1 MQSNTTAPEID
12 VIATELEQIK
22 NTLCCLDEFLDEG
35 YIPDNVGLDEAKHR
49 ALSFCNRLRYH
60 KSILYTAH
68 ISLTVKIKELQIL
81 VDKMMKRE

>member
-35 YIPDNVGLDEAKHR
+35 YIPDNVGLDEAKLR
-49 ALSFCNRLRYH
+49 ALCFCNRLRYH

-68 ISLTVKIKELQIL
+68 ISLTAKIKELQML